1 MRTLCVRPQAAA
13 CRAASLANG
22 RDARAGLVAGEAGAR
37 AQPVGGPTSDGSHS
51 DGSMSGGGISNGHGQ
66 WQHADATAGCLQGRQ
81 RCDEAREARDG
92 RRQLAGSV
100 RHTATAASEP
110 FLRSRGRFCGSTL
123 KAFLHCCVC
132 RCCCSGCVGGTSF
145 APGGSRP
152 PPLSKPWTAP
162 TANRL
167 LLPPPALSTFVEAP
181 RGRCGTSKTACHHY
195 HYYHYSRRVEFAE
208 EHNRHYY
215 ACVMQRRWRVLLA
228 RANWKELLANGR
240 DEIRRVEADG
250 IRSAAPCSRERP
262 PGPFGTQLQ
271 RSASLSL
278 WPRV

>member
-1 MRTLCVRPQAAA
+1 MQVLLQRLCRRHIIRARWVPPAPLVKAVDCPHCQPAA
-13 CRAASLANG
+13 
-22 RDARAGLVAGEAGAR
+22 
-37 AQPVGGPTSDGSHS
+37 P
-51 DGSMSGGGISNGHGQ
+51 
-66 WQHADATAGCLQGRQ
+66 
-81 RCDEAREARDG
+81 
-92 RRQLAGSV
+92 
-100 RHTATAASEP
+100 
-110 FLRSRGRFCGSTL
+110 
-123 KAFLHCCVC
+123 
-132 RCCCSGCVGGTSF
+132 
-145 APGGSRP
+145 
-152 PPLSKPWTAP
+152 
-162 TANRL
+162 
-167 LLPPPALSTFVEAP
+167 PPPALSTFVEAP